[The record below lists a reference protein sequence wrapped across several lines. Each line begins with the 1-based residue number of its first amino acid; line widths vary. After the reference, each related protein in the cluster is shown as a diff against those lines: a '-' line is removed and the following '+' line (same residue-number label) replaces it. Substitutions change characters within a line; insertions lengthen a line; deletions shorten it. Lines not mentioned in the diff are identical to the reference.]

1 MEQKIKAGDL
11 RIGNLIDHSFNG
23 IVKVNGIHPSLDKLH
38 IDCVK
43 EQGEGKKAWRDIK
56 EFSPIPLTEEW
67 LVRFGFEYDDE
78 FEGNV
83 YDSDLGVSIGVSGD
97 ITYFMG
103 NLETMWTD
111 VLQETKY
118 VNQLQNLYFALTGE
132 ELTLN
137 DK

>member
-23 IVKVNGIHPSLDKLH
+23 IVKVKGIHPSLDKLH

-67 LVRFGFEYDDE
+67 LVRFGFNKHQDGW
-78 FEGNV
+78 FWINWGTNGVAIVKWAHV
-83 YDSDLGVSIGVSGD
+83 YKKYSYELGKHKVKILDSVH
-97 ITYFMG
+97 
-103 NLETMWTD
+103 
-111 VLQETKY
+111 
-118 VNQLQNLYFALTGE
+118 QLQNLFNAITGT
-132 ELTLN
+132 ELTIN